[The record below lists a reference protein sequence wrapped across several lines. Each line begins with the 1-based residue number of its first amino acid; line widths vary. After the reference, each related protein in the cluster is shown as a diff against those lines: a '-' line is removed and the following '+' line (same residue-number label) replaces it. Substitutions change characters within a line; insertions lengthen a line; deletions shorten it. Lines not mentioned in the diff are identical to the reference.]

1 MAADWYSRGW
11 HRYRLLDHIGAI
23 ADYDAALAI
32 GDGAREALRDRG
44 NEAAWDLPLRNDLAE
59 VL

>member
-44 NEAAWDLPLRNDLAE
+44 NETAWDLPLRNDLAE